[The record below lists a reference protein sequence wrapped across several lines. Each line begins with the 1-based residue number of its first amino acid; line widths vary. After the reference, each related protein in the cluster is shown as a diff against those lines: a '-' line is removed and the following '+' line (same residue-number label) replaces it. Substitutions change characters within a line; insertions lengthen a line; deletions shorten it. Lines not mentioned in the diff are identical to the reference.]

1 MKEKLLFSFF
11 SFKFIV
17 DLKRG
22 EAVNTISFLCFMFA
36 FIRKVIFLSLRGM
49 VTMMGLTASGDLM
62 VLFAIR
68 SQCFRHQRVNP
79 QQKAAK

>member
-1 MKEKLLFSFF
+1 MGLKSQALCSVYIHLLSVFSQHDSNIVISTQCSNEGKVAVFMF

-36 FIRKVIFLSLRGM
+36 LS
-49 VTMMGLTASGDLM
+49 A
-62 VLFAIR
+62 R
-68 SQCFRHQRVNP
+68 SSIYH
-79 QQKAAK
+79 